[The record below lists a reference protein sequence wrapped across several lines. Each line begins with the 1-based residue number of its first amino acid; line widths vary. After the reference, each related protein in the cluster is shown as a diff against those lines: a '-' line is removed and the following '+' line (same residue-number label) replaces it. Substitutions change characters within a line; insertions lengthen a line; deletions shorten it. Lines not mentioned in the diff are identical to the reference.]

1 MSERRT
7 DDATLIAAVRILARD
22 IQSGDGCAN
31 AALLEVAVRMETV
44 VEERRW
50 TPVEEKL
57 PSGNV
62 AVLAWGPFC
71 GGAEM
76 VWRENGKWHLSFVGT
91 YIPDSTYTHW
101 MPLPPGP
108 EANG

>member
-1 MSERRT
+1 MCRYKSEGDPDGVNNCDSLRRQNEMNH
-7 DDATLIAAVRILARD
+7 DLIRELRAEIAR
-22 IQSGDGCAN
+22 
-31 AALLEVAVRMETV
+31 LR
-44 VEERRW
+44 EERRW
-50 TPVEEKL
+50 VPVEEKL

-108 EANG
+108 EGEG